1 MGDGGV
7 DVEVVQR
14 VLRLTA
20 DGGSHAVDHHVAIQL
35 QQREGADGER
45 GRVALEARLREVGGE
60 VAEEAADAAHHL
72 LRLHV
77 EGALQEEGA
86 AVHGEERAVFLLL
99 LRGRGGDGANELD
112 RLLVIDWG
120 LANAGRITVG
130 GLLKENLGRCFTG
143 EGTARFVDAVDHILG
158 HFCTRRE
165 HRSDLS
171 LQ

>member
-86 AVHGEERAVFLLL
+86 TVHGEECAVFLLL

-112 RLLVIDWG
+112 RLLVIDWRLG
-120 LANAGRITVG
+120 DAGGRTVG
-130 GLLKENLGRCFTG
+130 GLLKENLGRRFPS